1 MAKKQS
7 SPTAKYY
14 VQGENARVNVNST
27 DHSVNI
33 VMKSKEEFFGAIR
46 QRVESGVPDPE
57 EKRKILDALTE
68 LVVSHGK
75 PSFAQRYTELFGT
88 TPDHLTLL
96 TPFIPAPSEILS
108 NALQQNVLSG

>member
-7 SPTAKYY
+7 SPTTNYY

-46 QRVESGVPDPE
+46 QRIESGVPDQE
-57 EKRKILDALTE
+57 EKRKILDALTALE
-68 LVVSHGK
+68 EPHGK
-75 PSFAQRYTELFGT
+75 PSFAQRYTELIGT
-88 TPDHLTLL
+88 AADHLTLL
-96 TPFIPAPSEILS
+96 TPFIPALTEMLGH
-108 NALQQNVLSG
+108 VLK